1 MARVRSRNF
10 QQPNILMKFSI
21 LFATALG
28 FAALC
33 VSPSHAGQIQDYAWC
48 LPRSDSGGIECMYS
62 TYQQCVAA
70 ASGLGGGGCSQNP
83 RFDFSTRAEAKAKRK
98 G

>member
-1 MARVRSRNF
+1 MARIRSRNF
-10 QQPNILMKFSI
+10 RRSNILMKFLIPS
-21 LFATALG
+21 ATMLG

-33 VSPSHAGQIQDYAWC
+33 ASPSHAGQIQDYAWC
-48 LPRSDSGGIECMYS
+48 LPRSDSGNIECMYA
-62 TYQQCVAA
+62 TYQQCIAT
-70 ASGLGGGGCSQNP
+70 ASGLGGGGCTQNP